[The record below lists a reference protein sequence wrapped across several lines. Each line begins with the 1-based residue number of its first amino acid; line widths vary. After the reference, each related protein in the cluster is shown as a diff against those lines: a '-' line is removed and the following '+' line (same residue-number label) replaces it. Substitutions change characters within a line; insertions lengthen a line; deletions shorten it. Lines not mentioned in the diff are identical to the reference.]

1 MIINFIVDDEDF
13 IFIDENFIAGKDFI
27 AIDDFIG
34 NEDFLLFT
42 ICNLIIF
49 VVSVMDFTALEMPFL
64 LLYHLDFII
73 LLFIILVF
81 IILIII
87 IFLFLLC

>member
-27 AIDDFIG
+27 AIEDFIG

-49 VVSVMDFTALEMPFL
+49 VVSVMDFTVLEMPFL
-64 LLYHLDFII
+64 LLYHLDGVLPYYINYYNG
-73 LLFIILVF
+73 LD
-81 IILIII
+81 
-87 IFLFLLC
+87 

>member
-13 IFIDENFIAGKDFI
+13 IFIDENFIASKDFI
-27 AIDDFIG
+27 TIEFFIC

-64 LLYHLDFII
+64 LLYHLDGVLPYYINYYNG
-73 LLFIILVF
+73 LD
-81 IILIII
+81 
-87 IFLFLLC
+87 

>member
-13 IFIDENFIAGKDFI
+13 IVIDQNFIAGKDFIAIEDFI

-34 NEDFLLFT
+34 NEDFFLFT

-49 VVSVMDFTALEMPFL
+49 VVSVMDFIALEMPFL
-64 LLYHLDFII
+64 LLYHLDG
-73 LLFIILVF
+73 V
-81 IILIII
+81 
-87 IFLFLLC
+87 